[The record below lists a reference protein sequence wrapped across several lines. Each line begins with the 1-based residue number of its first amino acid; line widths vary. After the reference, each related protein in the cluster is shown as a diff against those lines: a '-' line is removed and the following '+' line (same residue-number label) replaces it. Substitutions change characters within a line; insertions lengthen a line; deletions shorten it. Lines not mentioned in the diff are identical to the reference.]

1 MKKVLL
7 SLAAVASVAA
17 AAPAMAQPVVTFS
30 FGSRGGDYYNG
41 YGYGAG
47 SINQREQRIAWEIRR
62 GEQTGRLNWREA
74 RDLRN
79 GLMRV
84 EQMERQYA
92 WNGLSRAEYI
102 DLSRRLSRLEN
113 RVEVAMNDYDN
124 DRYDRYGYGY
134 GYGY

>member
-1 MKKVLL
+1 
-7 SLAAVASVAA
+7 
-17 AAPAMAQPVVTFS
+17 
-30 FGSRGGDYYNG
+30 
-41 YGYGAG
+41 
-47 SINQREQRIAWEIRR
+47 
-62 GEQTGRLNWREA
+62 
-74 RDLRN
+74 
-79 GLMRV
+79 MRV